1 MDKTQ
6 GKSSLQR
13 DAFNPLHQRQL
24 ASNQH
29 LLDDDLSLEDNSYD
43 ASFEDSSCLEDDP
56 SREWDAWSNSS
67 WDSSTASSRAASVRK
82 EEVKMIKIHPL

>member
-6 GKSSLQR
+6 GKSSLR
-13 DAFNPLHQRQL
+13 CDAFNPLHQRQL
-24 ASNQH
+24 ASKQY
-29 LLDDDLSLEDNSYD
+29 LLDDDLSLENNSYD

-56 SREWDAWSNSS
+56 SRDWDAWSNGS
-67 WDSSTASSRAASVRK
+67 WDSSRASSRAASVGK